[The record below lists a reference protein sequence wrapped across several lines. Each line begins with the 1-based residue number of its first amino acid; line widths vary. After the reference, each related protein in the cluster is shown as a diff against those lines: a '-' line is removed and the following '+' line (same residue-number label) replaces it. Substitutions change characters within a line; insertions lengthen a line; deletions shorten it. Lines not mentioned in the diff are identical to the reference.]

1 MSTYARRNRDEERS
15 CCFVVDW
22 DYDASAP
29 IAPVTTPLTPH
40 SPLPSYGEIKARMA
54 GQCRK
59 LMVLRP
65 PGRTSPDPVGQ
76 WPTAFGSQRT
86 LKFPL
91 FLKKNQR
98 NLKEIARS
106 AHQSQTNDCM
116 HMSSHAIF
124 VRRLASW
131 RSSSALRRM
140 RAFALRNQGAHP
152 PPTGPPPRGPGAFD
166 AACPRRAVGAQRGGW
181 RCGG

>member
-1 MSTYARRNRDEERS
+1 MQEIGGFAANWPNLPGSG
-15 CCFVVDW
+15 W
-22 DYDASAP
+22 
-29 IAPVTTPLTPH
+29 PVADGFWEP
-40 SPLPSYGEIKARMA
+40 EN
-54 GQCRK
+54 
-59 LMVLRP
+59 
-65 PGRTSPDPVGQ
+65 
-76 WPTAFGSQRT
+76 
-86 LKFPL
+86 LKI
-91 FLKKNQR
+91 LKKNQR
-98 NLKEIARS
+98 NQEKIARS